1 MEEIIKST
9 LLEYEKSTFLIDII
23 KHHSEE
29 RFINIQ
35 QTIEGN
41 GDKQVLKIN
50 PSILP
55 DIISVLRMYEKE
67 IANSSLKNS
76 KSYFSVEKQNSIV
89 EIYLKGISIKD
100 LALQFDCSLQIL
112 EQIFYKQRN

>member
-1 MEEIIKST
+1 
-9 LLEYEKSTFLIDII
+9 
-23 KHHSEE
+23 
-29 RFINIQ
+29 
-35 QTIEGN
+35 
-41 GDKQVLKIN
+41 
-50 PSILP
+50 
-55 DIISVLRMYEKE
+55 MYEKE

-112 EQIFYKQRN
+112 EQILYNKGIEIVDQKQPKRTNRFRKKGTRN